1 MDKDNNNFYKDLY
14 HANIMPDGLLNP
26 VSYQDYALMMVLKDK
41 DLKDNHVKYDFKDIK
56 E

>member
-14 HANIMPDGLLNP
+14 QANIMPDGLLNP

-41 DLKDNHVKYDFKDIK
+41 EIDNDRPKYDFKDIK